1 MAQDEANGGLLGSKL
16 GQGGVLGSLVA
27 LVALQG
33 FSTVNTDDGVKENT
47 RLIREIQKEQSEL
60 NYSIRALRTSL
71 DRLSLAIEKMD
82 SK

>member
-1 MAQDEANGGLLGSKL
+1 MAQDDANGGLLRSKL

-33 FSTVNTDDGVKENT
+33 FSAVNPDDGVKENT

-82 SK
+82 SQ